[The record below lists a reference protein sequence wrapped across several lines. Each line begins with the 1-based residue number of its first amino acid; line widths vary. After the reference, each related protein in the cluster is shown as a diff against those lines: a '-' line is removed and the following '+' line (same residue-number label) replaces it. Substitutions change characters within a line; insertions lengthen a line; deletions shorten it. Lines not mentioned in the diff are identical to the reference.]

1 MVGYHWEQ
9 VDDVGPNVA
18 VFANASLAK
27 ANVTGLTK
35 GEYQFRLTAVDNLGN
50 EDSAVTSVTVSQD
63 ANMEPTAVAGIDYDI
78 TLPTLT
84 ISFNGSQS
92 HDDFRITRWVW
103 TRLSSSPAAGRIV
116 GDTYLSPVLY
126 MSDVVAGQYAFQ
138 LEVFDDQGKSAV
150 DTATVTVKSNP
161 DQRNVIRAVFNQ
173 DIESLTM
180 ARLDGIASSMALLLD
195 NSGRYKIS
203 VLNLF
208 PQQDSSKCT

>member
-1 MVGYHWEQ
+1 
-9 VDDVGPNVA
+9 
-18 VFANASLAK
+18 
-27 ANVTGLTK
+27 
-35 GEYQFRLTAVDNLGN
+35 
-50 EDSAVTSVTVSQD
+50 
-63 ANMEPTAVAGIDYDI
+63 MEPTAVAGIDYDI

-208 PQQDSSKCT
+208 PQQDSSTCT